1 MRIVADVIN
10 KVKSANQ
17 VKDELRAIADTMA
30 SEENR
35 NTIETAC
42 GIISDYVTAQ
52 LLLPIKEE

>member
-17 VKDELRAIADTMA
+17 VKDELRAIEDTMS

-35 NTIETAC
+35 NTIEAAC
-42 GIISDYVTAQ
+42 GIISEYVTSQ